1 MRQKCLGQLNNYLV
15 TKSVSLNNEPCLIR
29 PALTDLNPVELGSY
43 PVMIS
48 LDKCNGSCN
57 VVDGLSTKMCVPIKT
72 KDINVKVFYMIIRI
86 NEVKTLAKYIQCNC
100 KCKFDITTHESN
112 EKWNSHKFQ
121 RECKSY
127 CMCKKRL

>member
-1 MRQKCLGQLNNYLV
+1 M
-15 TKSVSLNNEPCLIR
+15 IR

-57 VVDGLSTKMCVPIKT
+57 VADGLSTNMCVPIKT

-86 NEVKTLAKYIQCNC
+86 NEVKTLVYSMQ
-100 KCKFDITTHESN
+100 
-112 EKWNSHKFQ
+112 
-121 RECKSY
+121 
-127 CMCKKRL
+127 L

>member
-1 MRQKCLGQLNNYLV
+1 M
-15 TKSVSLNNEPCLIR
+15 NNEPCLIR

-86 NEVKTLAKYIQCNC
+86 NEVKTLVKYIQCNC

-127 CMCKKRL
+127 CMYKKRL